1 VSDSVEARLK
11 REAEFHDERFA
22 DDTRAPTDRFYTV
35 ARRAYDRYNDLV
47 VEGAAGKKVLEYGC
61 GPGSAAFGLA
71 ESGAEVHGIDIS
83 PVAIEMAQK
92 TAAERGV
99 AARCH
104 FQVMNAEALT
114 YADGSF
120 DRICGSGI
128 LHHLDLDRGF
138 REIARTLK
146 PGGKAIFIEPLG
158 HNPAINWYR
167 RRTPEMRTSDEHP
180 LVSRDLA
187 AASKYFSK
195 ISPQFFNLSVLAAVP
210 LQNTAIFR
218 PIQKILDRVDDI
230 LLSPRSPLRWNAW
243 LILLVLERDRTS
255 PATP

>member
-22 DDTRAPTDRFYTV
+22 DDTRAPTDRFYEV
-35 ARRAYDRYNDLV
+35 ARRAYDRYHELV
-47 VEGAAGKKVLEYGC
+47 NQDAAGKKVLEYGC

-71 ESGAEVHGIDIS
+71 EHGAEVHGIDIS
-83 PVAIEMAQK
+83 PVAIEMAKK

-99 AARCH
+99 AARCN
-104 FQVMNAEALT
+104 FSVMNAEALT
-114 YADGSF
+114 FPDGSF

-128 LHHLDLDRGF
+128 LHHLDLERGF
-138 REIARTLK
+138 REVARTLR
-146 PGGKAIFIEPLG
+146 PGGNALFIEPLG

-180 LVSRDLA
+180 LVSRDLVA
-187 AASKYFSK
+187 AQKYFTR
-195 ISPQFFNLSVLAAVP
+195 IEPHFYNLSVLAAVAFR
-210 LQNTAIFR
+210 NTPIFR

-230 LLSPRSPLRWNAW
+230 LLSSRSPLRWNAW
-243 LILLVLERDRTS
+243 LILLELQK
-255 PATP
+255 